1 MLAEVEKMKRLG
13 QFTKENMIAHGF
25 IDADDAQKPLTT
37 MNSEGRLQDQS
48 AANWRPSLLHEQL

>member
-48 AANWRPSLLHEQL
+48 AAN